1 MNRLSA
7 LRKVRARVSFCVF
20 FGERCAVMNE
30 EDFGAFSQKKK
41 YQNQEE
47 VCYLSRV
54 DESEF
59 GKKNEKKNKKNQKK
73 IKWTRRR
80 RRRRRREKM

>member
-1 MNRLSA
+1 
-7 LRKVRARVSFCVF
+7 
-20 FGERCAVMNE
+20 MNE

-59 GKKNEKKNKKNQKK
+59 GKKNEKKKTKKNEKK
-73 IKWTRRR
+73 KKKKNKTR
-80 RRRRRREKM
+80 

>member
-1 MNRLSA
+1 
-7 LRKVRARVSFCVF
+7 
-20 FGERCAVMNE
+20 MNE
-30 EDFGAFSQKKK
+30 EDFGAFSKKKK

-59 GKKNEKKNKKNQKK
+59 GKKNEKKKQKK
-73 IKWTRRR
+73 TKE
-80 RRRRRREKM
+80 EKMDEKKKKKKKRKNVIYTCVCV